1 MLRGE
6 PREGRAGEGLR
17 EVGGPEC
24 REGHW
29 RCWHAGLQGEG
40 WRPPVLWLL
49 LSSAQCPPAPA
60 SLSHHPTPVQSRSGQ
75 CASCT
80 PLSSTARA
88 FLTDQGPQLGEVLP
102 PGGQWAMSGAILGG
116 PPGLVS
122 A

>member
-6 PREGRAGEGLR
+6 PREGRAGEGLQ

-24 REGHW
+24 REGRW

-49 LSSAQCPPAPA
+49 LSSAQCPPAPV

-88 FLTDQGPQLGEVLP
+88 FLQTRALSW
-102 PGGQWAMSGAILGG
+102 GQFCLLGG
-116 PPGLVS
+116 SGQCLGPF
-122 A
+122 